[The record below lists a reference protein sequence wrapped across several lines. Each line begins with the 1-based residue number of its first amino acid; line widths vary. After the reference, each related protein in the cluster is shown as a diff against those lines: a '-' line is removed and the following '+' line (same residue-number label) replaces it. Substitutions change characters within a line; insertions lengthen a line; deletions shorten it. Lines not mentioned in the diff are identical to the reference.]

1 MMPIIKKWL
10 YSDKDIFLREIV
22 SNASDA
28 ITKYK
33 KLVSLGEASEDERY
47 QIVVTTDDKAGTLTV
62 EDNGIGMTEEEVEKY
77 ITQIAFSGA
86 ADFLEKYEKAGGEG
100 IIGHFGLGFYSAYMV
115 SDNIEI
121 FTKSYREG
129 SKGVHWQSD
138 GNSTYTIGEC
148 DKQTRGT
155 KVVMH
160 LAEGEKEFARESE
173 VRKLLNKYCSF
184 MPYEIFLN
192 PKPEEELNKDL
203 KEGEEPKKNTPVNTT
218 EPLYLKQP
226 KDCTEEEYK
235 KFSERYGM
243 DVDTVKKYL
252 PEDQIKARIAELGRE
267 LTADYAGKNPI
278 FIGVLKG
285 VVMFF
290 ADMIRAIPLD
300 CQIDF
305 MAVSSY
311 GGGTQSSG
319 KIRIQKD
326 ISVDLAGRH
335 VVILEDILDSGLT
348 LSHTAAYLKTKGPAS
363 LKICT
368 LLDKPDR
375 RKAEVQADYVGF
387 TIPNLFVVGYGQDFD
402 ENYRNLPYVG
412 VLKPEAYMK

>member
-1 MMPIIKKWL
+1 MH
-10 YSDKDIFLREIV
+10 S
-22 SNASDA
+22 A
-28 ITKYK
+28 I
-33 KLVSLGEASEDERY
+33 ER
-47 QIVVTTDDKAGTLTV
+47 I
-62 EDNGIGMTEEEVEKY
+62 
-77 ITQIAFSGA
+77 
-86 ADFLEKYEKAGGEG
+86 
-100 IIGHFGLGFYSAYMV
+100 
-115 SDNIEI
+115 
-121 FTKSYREG
+121 
-129 SKGVHWQSD
+129 
-138 GNSTYTIGEC
+138 
-148 DKQTRGT
+148 
-155 KVVMH
+155 
-160 LAEGEKEFARESE
+160 
-173 VRKLLNKYCSF
+173 LLS
-184 MPYEIFLN
+184 
-192 PKPEEELNKDL
+192 
-203 KEGEEPKKNTPVNTT
+203 
-218 EPLYLKQP
+218 
-226 KDCTEEEYK
+226 
-235 KFSERYGM
+235 
-243 DVDTVKKYL
+243 
-252 PEDQIKARIAELGRE
+252 EDQIKARIAELGRE
-267 LTADYAGKNPI
+267 LSADYAGKNPI

-387 TIPNLFVVGYGQDFD
+387 TIPNLFVVGYGLDFD